1 MIPIIKDGQKTSYSS
16 NEINTIPSL
25 SIFRGKPSP
34 GPTQYRSATEFTVLD
49 ETQNIYILLENLSH
63 DFDIYLAH
71 ESHTVFTDGRLIL
84 EQCIASSTNYGTE
97 TESIFARLKPGK
109 YYIDIRINDG
119 ATSNTLPKDVDF
131 NLTFDSSIFDSSRAT
146 LPNDTLLNQQW
157 HLFNGGAL
165 SLTDNSQISDIRLN
179 TDNDGILPNA
189 DIVAPEAWKIN
200 HSAKDI
206 IVAIVD
212 NGVDIDHPDLKN
224 NIWINNK
231 EKNGSNGEDDDNNNY
246 TDDIYGWNFATN
258 SPNPRPHDASFSHG
272 THVAGTVGAEGNNNI
287 GVTGVAWDVQLM
299 ALNVADPITGAFIGA
314 NEALIYAAENGADI
328 VNMSYGYN
336 LKINPADL
344 MIYSQSDGKATEDAP
359 TDYKSLLNNL
369 HSTFTH
375 LKEEDV
381 LAVIAAGNEGGADTL
396 ISTLWKQAGNLDRG
410 LSPNTYAALFFDNA
424 ITISASDGMM
434 NLSPYTNTGL
444 TVDLAAPGGNVT
456 RGLELGILS
465 TYPMGGAKESDYG
478 FTILEGDYGAVD
490 YGYSQGTSM
499 AAPVVSGAAALVKAT
514 NPSLSSSHIREILM
528 FSADRNPKLESLA
541 GEEGLQL
548 NLQRA
553 LEVAQAWENPRDLFD
568 FKKGTAEDDILRSGS
583 EPAWY
588 RGRKGNDVI
597 TGSQRDD
604 RLYGNQGDDILVP
617 GEGFDIVKG
626 GNGQDVVLYNRAE
639 ESPIARPDRVFMKAE
654 DRLDLSAIDGDE
666 SEPGNQRLRL
676 IETAT
681 FNGIPGELLARRN
694 GVFADLNGDAYAD
707 FGILFGKPL
716 SFDLT
721 ADHFIL

>member
-1 MIPIIKDGQKTSYSS
+1 MLPIIKDGQKISYSF

-25 SIFRGKPSP
+25 SIIRGEPSP
-34 GPTQYRSATEFTVLD
+34 GRTAYRRATEFTVLD
-49 ETQNIYILLENLSH
+49 KTQNIYIFLEDLSH

-71 ESHTVFTDGRLIL
+71 ENHTKFADGRIIL
-84 EQCIASSTNYGTE
+84 EQCIANSTNYGTE

-109 YYIDIRINDG
+109 YYIDIRK
-119 ATSNTLPKDVDF
+119 NTNSLDNTPPENFNF
-131 NLTFDSSIFDSSRAT
+131 NLTFDSSIFDSSRAK

-165 SLTDNSQISDIRLN
+165 SIIDNSQISGIQLN
-179 TDNDGILPNA
+179 ANNDGILPNA

-206 IVAIVD
+206 VVAIVD
-212 NGVDIDHPDLKN
+212 DGVDIDHPDLKN
-224 NIWINNK
+224 NIWINKK
-231 EKNGSNGEDDDNNNY
+231 EMNGSSNNDDDNNNY

-258 SPNPRPHDASFSHG
+258 SPNPRPYNASFSHG

-299 ALNVADPITGAFIGA
+299 ALNVIDPETGSFVGAD
-314 NEALIYAAENGADI
+314 EALIYAAQNDADI
-328 VNMSYGYN
+328 VNMSFGFN

-359 TDYKSLLNNL
+359 TDYKLLLNYF
-369 HSTFTH
+369 HSILTQ
-375 LKEEDV
+375 LKNEDV
-381 LAVIAAGNEGGADTL
+381 LAVIAAGNEGGVDTMTS
-396 ISTLWKQAGNLDRG
+396 IYWEQAGNLDQG
-410 LSPNTYAALFFDNA
+410 LSPYAYAALFFDNA
-424 ITISASDGMM
+424 LTISASDGMM

-444 TVDLAAPGGNVT
+444 TVDLAAPGGNIT
-456 RGLELGILS
+456 SGNKLGILS
-465 TYPMGGAKESDYG
+465 TYPMGGAKESDLG

-490 YGYSQGTSM
+490 YGYAQGTSM

-514 NPSLSSSHIREILM
+514 NPSLSASDIREILM

-541 GEEGLQL
+541 GLEGLQL
-548 NLQRA
+548 NLKRA
-553 LEVAQAWENPRDLFD
+553 LEVAQEWKDPRDLFD

-597 TGSQRDD
+597 TGSQKND
-604 RLYGNQGDDILVP
+604 RLYGNKGDDILVP

-626 GNGQDVVLYNRAE
+626 GNGQDVVLYNHAE

-654 DRLDLSAIDGDE
+654 DRLDLSAIDGND
-666 SEPGNQRLRL
+666 SKPGNQRLRL

-681 FNGIPGELLARRN
+681 FNGISGELLARQN

-721 ADHFIL
+721 SDHFIL